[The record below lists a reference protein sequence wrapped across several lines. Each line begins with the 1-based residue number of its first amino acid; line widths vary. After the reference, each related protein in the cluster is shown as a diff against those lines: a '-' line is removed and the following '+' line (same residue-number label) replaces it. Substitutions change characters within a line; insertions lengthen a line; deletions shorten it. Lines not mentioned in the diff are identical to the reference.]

1 VFSGVPL
8 VPWLVPFWRSTTMH
22 RESVVFLKEEGGPTE
37 ASLLFPPEAI
47 LTVSTASGVET
58 FREGLDYAF
67 DRARPRIARLSGSR
81 MPEIR
86 RNDVAAEGAPLHH
99 SLVDVSY
106 THAEDLGAWR
116 PATSP
121 GTLPRIA
128 RRLQRGEPLT
138 ICVTG
143 DSIAEGY
150 DSSGFHGVPPHQPG
164 FARLVASGLEQEFGG
179 AVDLRNLA
187 VAGSTAADALWD
199 ALRVAIAAPDLV
211 IVAFGM
217 NDASYADAAE
227 FSTNIATLL
236 QRIRDAAPQVEF
248 LLVSPMLPTAEC
260 SWVAHTRFEEYQASL
275 ARLTGEGVALADV
288 TAIWTGMIARKNPQ
302 DLSGNGLNHP
312 NDFGHRVYAQV
323 ILDQLATVA
332 R

>member
-1 VFSGVPL
+1 
-8 VPWLVPFWRSTTMH
+8 MH
-22 RESVVFLKEEGGPTE
+22 RESVVFMKEEDGPTE

-47 LTVSTASGVET
+47 LTVSSASGVET
-58 FREGLDYAF
+58 FREGVDYAL
-67 DRARPRIARLSGSR
+67 DRARRRLTRLAGSR

-86 RNDVAAEGAPLHH
+86 REDVAAEGAPLHH
-99 SLVDVSY
+99 YLVDVSY
-106 THAEDLGAWR
+106 THAADPDEWR
-116 PATSP
+116 PVTS
-121 GTLPRIA
+121 GGILPRIA

-138 ICVTG
+138 MCVAG

-179 AVDLRNLA
+179 AVDLRNMA

-199 ALRVAIAAPDLV
+199 ALRVATATPDLV

-217 NDASYADAAE
+217 NDAGDADAEE

-236 QRIRDAAPQVEF
+236 QRVREASPQVEF
-248 LLVSPMLPTAEC
+248 LLVSPMLPTAAC
-260 SWVAHTRFEEYQASL
+260 SWVVHTRFDEYQAAL

-288 TAIWTGMIARKNPQ
+288 TAMWTGLIARKSPQ

-323 ILDQLATVA
+323 ILDQLTPATRRAGIGVGG
-332 R
+332 

>member
-1 VFSGVPL
+1 
-8 VPWLVPFWRSTTMH
+8 MH
-22 RESVVFLKEEGGPTE
+22 RESVVFVKEEDGPTK

-47 LTVSTASGVET
+47 LTVSSASGVET
-58 FREGLDYAF
+58 FREGVDYAL
-67 DRARPRIARLSGSR
+67 DPGRRRLTRLAGSR

-86 RNDVAAEGAPLHH
+86 REDVAAEGAPLHH
-99 SLVDVSY
+99 DLVEVSY
-106 THAEDLGAWR
+106 THAAADPDAWR
-116 PATSP
+116 PSTSA

-138 ICVTG
+138 MCVTG

-164 FARLVASGLEQEFGG
+164 FARLVASALEQEFGG
-179 AVDLRNLA
+179 AVDLRNMA
-187 VAGSTAADALWD
+187 VPGSTAADALWD
-199 ALRVAIAAPDLV
+199 ALRVAIAAPDLM

-227 FSTNIATLL
+227 FSTNIATLV
-236 QRIRDAAPQVEF
+236 QRIRDASPQVEF
-248 LLVSPMLPTAEC
+248 LLVSPMLPTAAC
-260 SWVAHTRFEEYQASL
+260 SWVVHTRFEKYRAAL

-288 TAIWTGMIARKNPQ
+288 TATWTRIVARKNPL

-323 ILDQLATVA
+323 ILDRLAAAT
-332 R
+332 RRERHP